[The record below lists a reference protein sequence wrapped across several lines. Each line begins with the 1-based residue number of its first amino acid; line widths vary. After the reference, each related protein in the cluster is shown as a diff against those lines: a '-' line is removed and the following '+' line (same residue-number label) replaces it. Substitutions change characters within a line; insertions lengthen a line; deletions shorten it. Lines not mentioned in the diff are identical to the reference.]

1 MSRTAPLYG
10 VGLEA
15 LSPSELETVLRIHE
29 DGLGQIHSIQQRKAS
44 SAGSLLLRPLS
55 RSDSPHA
62 LYPSNTPPPPPPPA
76 PVGSIVPNGVGVHN
90 SKGHVTGAVGSIP
103 WFNNHS

>member
-1 MSRTAPLYG
+1 MSRHAPLYG

-15 LSPSELETVLRIHE
+15 LSPSELETLSRIHE
-29 DGLGQIHSIQQRKAS
+29 DGLRQIHSIQQRKAS
-44 SAGSLLLRPLS
+44 PAGSPLLSPLS
-55 RSDSPHA
+55 RSHSPHA

-76 PVGSIVPNGVGVHN
+76 PVGPIVPNGGVHN
-90 SKGHVTGAVGSIP
+90 SNGHVNSAVGSMP